1 MIKTGI
7 CGDIY
12 ENDKILDN
20 VLDIPELSLVGFY
33 SPDLHT
39 KEFKEKSKIKSYT
52 QVESLLND
60 VDAVI
65 ALSPLTDSFH
75 LEKLVK
81 NSKHVYFEPSSKC
94 YTEDFNKLNNII
106 DEANVKVQAGLHHRF
121 NNTFLSAK
129 PFIKKPKF
137 IQSKN
142 FKRFNF
148 DIDSHS
154 VLMDLLIPD
163 IDIVLSLISSNIKNI
178 KTSATS
184 LNYSDPDIINV
195 RLEFMNGSVADLT
208 ASRIAAE
215 NSHEISFYCDKNY
228 VQLDLY
234 NNNANLLKKRDPKS
248 SVNLFQENVGDLIVE
263 KINIKPNNSYFD
275 EFSSF
280 AKSIVYDKEP
290 EADVDKIL
298 KTYKIIDMIKDKLKL
313 ETVRR

>member
-1 MIKTGI
+1 MVKTGI

-106 DEANVKVQAGLHHRF
+106 DEADVKVQAGLHHRF

-137 IQSKN
+137 MQSNN

-154 VLMDLLIPD
+154 VLIDLLIPD

-215 NSHEISFYCDKNY
+215 NSHE
-228 VQLDLY
+228 
-234 NNNANLLKKRDPKS
+234 
-248 SVNLFQENVGDLIVE
+248 
-263 KINIKPNNSYFD
+263 
-275 EFSSF
+275 
-280 AKSIVYDKEP
+280 
-290 EADVDKIL
+290 
-298 KTYKIIDMIKDKLKL
+298 
-313 ETVRR
+313 